1 MKGKAIEIGY
11 QYVKIDLEQF
21 AIIETN
27 CNIQQEVN
35 FNNEIEFGYDKEQN
49 IFKCSDELTV
59 YQNNT
64 LLLKI
69 CLSSSFRIRP
79 DDLPSLINDGK
90 YVFSPNILSQ
100 FASLNYG
107 TLRGVLYEK
116 LKGTPLKFI
125 IIPPT
130 YMNKFIKSPFE
141 VNVE

>member
-11 QYVKIDLEQF
+11 QYVKIALEQF

-35 FNNEIEFGYDKEQN
+35 FNNEIEFGYDKDQN
-49 IFKCSDELTV
+49 IVKCADELTV
-59 YQNNT
+59 YQGNT

-79 DDLPSLINDGK
+79 DDLPSLIIDGK

-116 LKGTPLKFI
+116 LKDTPLNFI